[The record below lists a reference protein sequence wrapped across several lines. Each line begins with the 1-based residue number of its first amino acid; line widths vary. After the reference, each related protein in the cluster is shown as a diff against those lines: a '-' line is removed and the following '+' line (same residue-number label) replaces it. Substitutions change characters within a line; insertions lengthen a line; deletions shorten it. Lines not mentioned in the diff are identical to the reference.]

1 MKQAIVSPGAIT
13 KIDNDLH
20 ALAKSI
26 GRVVDGN
33 KSTTGASSGQ
43 FVVLLNSTISGRT
56 DGLYTASKAIPANT
70 AIDSSYLT
78 VSNDGGLNALNGKI
92 QNMFENRNYSKE
104 GITFTDCTYVD
115 GGYVDFGDFV
125 LFNIRV
131 TITVASST
139 TKQYMTLP
147 NSIKSRSSITA
158 LTAMNVTTDD
168 APIYAISTSGAAI
181 HLKDTLANKAYSIF
195 GMWLKG

>member
-1 MKQAIVSPGAIT
+1 MATQTTNLGLTKPGYDEAADVVPAVNNNMDTLDSKIGAVPANSSVQGQLDSHTQAIGNLSNLTTTEKGSLVGAA
-13 KIDNDLH
+13 NE
-20 ALAKSI
+20 
-26 GRVVDGN
+26 
-33 KSTTGASSGQ
+33 
-43 FVVLLNSTISGRT
+43 LNS
-56 DGLYTASKAIPANT
+56 
-70 AIDSSYLT
+70 
-78 VSNDGGLNALNGKI
+78 KI

-147 NSIKSRSSITA
+147 NSIKSRSSIAA

-195 GMWLKG
+195 GMWLK